1 MAIIALQGAN
11 RDLQLRISSLEGT
24 KRDWRQRM
32 PGYAAP
38 PLSAAAA
45 AAAAAAGAATTTSA
59 GRRPPRRQVSY
70 FRQVVCCSKS
80 YALLNPPCYKNILAF
95 V

>member
-1 MAIIALQGAN
+1 MAILALQGTN
-11 RDLQLRISSLEGT
+11 RDLQLRTSSLKGA

-45 AAAAAAGAATTTSA
+45 ARAATTTSA

-80 YALLNPPCYKNILAF
+80 YVLLNPLCYKNILAF